1 LKIVLCESTKPI
13 PDALFICAKAK
24 RPVGKINPY
33 FCLKVILY
41 LKGHFNFID
50 IIVFQQH
57 ELCRGIID
65 FKDKNKLWIEDDV
78 QSSFIKL

>member
-1 LKIVLCESTKPI
+1 MLKTKWSREFLLVLCTLNVMISVPGYS
-13 PDALFICAKAK
+13 LL
-24 RPVGKINPY
+24 G
-33 FCLKVILY
+33 LKVILY

-65 FKDKNKLWIEDDV
+65 YKDKNKLWIEDDV